1 MVIGEHRG
9 SNDGAPSSLLTLGYT
24 GLAPHDSG
32 VPARASSTLLQLE
45 PLCFQQGSP
54 WSVFTLINQLTAC
67 SGEAAAGKQC
77 RGPSQKQVSQR
88 RWEEGELGTC
98 SSHCATCSHSQSC
111 VWNRHLGSVLLLARH
126 SNSTFLWGKVGALW
140 VYAPKQSPKH

>member
-1 MVIGEHRG
+1 MVIGEQRG

-24 GLAPHDSG
+24 RLAPHDSG
-32 VPARASSTLLQLE
+32 VPARARSTLLQLE

-54 WSVFTLINQLTAC
+54 WSVLTPTSSSRLALERQQQG
-67 SGEAAAGKQC
+67 SSAEAPAES
-77 RGPSQKQVSQR
+77 RYLR
-88 RWEEGELGTC
+88 EDEREGELGTC

-111 VWNRHLGSVLLLARH
+111 VWNRQLGSVLLLARH